1 MASMTNSHPNLLRR
15 QWFLFALAGVL
26 SIGFL
31 FSKPLQTLSEFAWL
45 KASVV
50 ATVLFLMALPLEFSS
65 MWAALRRPA
74 PTLLAIAINFGLLPA
89 FAWLVSLT
97 LTETL
102 AVGLLVTAATPCTLA
117 SAAVWTRRAGGND
130 AVALMVTIFTNLTCF
145 LVTPALLLITTG
157 RGGVDIPAGEM
168 VARLGFLVVL
178 PIVLG
183 QLSRLRRPIGLW
195 ATRRKTTLSTL
206 AQCGILFMVMIGAIR
221 SGIELR
227 ETTDGKSLAATDFAS
242 MLGAVVVV
250 HSAALAAGHVL
261 ATVLGIDRPN
271 RIAVGFAGSQKT
283 LMVGLYVA
291 TTYFG
296 GLAILPMVAYHVVQ
310 LLIDTVVAD
319 QSGFRPSVDS
329 GADRGSASSNL
340 PF

>member
-1 MASMTNSHPNLLRR
+1 MTNSRPNLLRR

-26 SIGFL
+26 LIGL
-31 FSKPLQTLSEFAWL
+31 AFSKPLQILSELPWL
-45 KASVV
+45 RACVV

-74 PTLLAIAINFGLLPA
+74 PTLLAIAISFCLLPV

-157 RGGVDIPAGEM
+157 RRGVELPAGEM
-168 VARLGFLVVL
+168 IAKLGLLVVL

-183 QLSRLRRPIGLW
+183 QLIRLRRPIGEW
-195 ATRRKTTLSTL
+195 ATRRKVTLSTL
-206 AQCGILFMVMIGAIR
+206 AQCGILFMVMVGAIL

-227 ETTDGKSLAATDFAS
+227 ESTDGESLTTIDFAL
-242 MLGAVVVV
+242 MLVAVVVV
-250 HSAALAAGHVL
+250 HTVALAAGHLL
-261 ATVLGIDRPN
+261 AAVMGMDRSN

-319 QSGFRPSVDS
+319 RL
-329 GADRGSASSNL
+329 R
-340 PF
+340 